1 MFDQAPIN
9 RLGGLHGRREASF
22 HPADGDAGGVRRL
35 LADVTELAELQA
47 RLVASDAKG
56 LAESIIKPTILA
68 TIGFVIVLGA
78 VPVLLLSCAN
88 FLVEWFDWTPAV
100 AQLAAAAAALL
111 IAGTLCAFAVK
122 LLKACG
128 SPLRRSLAEL
138 EKNMDILR
146 DMLQGKSPLAS
157 HLEQMER
164 HDSGN

>member
-56 LAESIIKPTILA
+56 LAESIIK
-68 TIGFVIVLGA
+68 
-78 VPVLLLSCAN
+78 
-88 FLVEWFDWTPAV
+88 PAV